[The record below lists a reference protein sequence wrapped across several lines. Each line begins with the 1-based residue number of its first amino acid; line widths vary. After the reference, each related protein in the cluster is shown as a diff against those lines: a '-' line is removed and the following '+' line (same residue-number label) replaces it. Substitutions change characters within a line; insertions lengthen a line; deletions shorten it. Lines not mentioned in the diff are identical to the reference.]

1 MMPGGMDMKEKEID
15 YFTALYE
22 VARVINASL
31 DPSRVLEEIVKCAA
45 LAMHVKACSIRL
57 LDSRKKQLV
66 LGAAYGLS
74 ADYLHK
80 GPILIKESGLDQK
93 ALSGETIWLK
103 NVQSDKNFQYGAKA
117 RAEGIKSLLA
127 VPLLLDKKA
136 IGVLRVYSD
145 RIYKFNDKEIT
156 FLKAVANL
164 SAIALD
170 NASLHNKLQTRFD
183 LMTEHKNR
191 IDDN

>member
-1 MMPGGMDMKEKEID
+1 MMPGGADMNEKEID

-31 DPSRVLEEIVKCAA
+31 DPARVLEEIVKCVA

-57 LDSRKKQLV
+57 LDSRRKQLV

-74 ADYLHK
+74 KGYLHK
-80 GPILIKESGLDQK
+80 GSILIKESGLDQK
-93 ALSGETIWLK
+93 VLSGKTIWLK

-117 RAEGIKSLLA
+117 KAEGIKSLLA
-127 VPLLLDKKA
+127 VPLLLEKKA

-145 RIYKFNDKEIT
+145 RIYKFNDHEIT

-170 NASLHNKLQTRFD
+170 NASLHNKLQTRCD
-183 LMTEHKNR
+183 LMAEHKYR